1 MICKITIML
10 NLIFLYSIPMVATG
24 HSDWSPDI
32 TTKYYHWNAVK
43 SELRSLKTAEQYHDI
58 YLIGGINLQGG
69 GTAIYLQIE
78 PPMSFNFFNGSRL
91 TIHINVEGDI
101 SIVPLNYNSDYP
113 LLLLPI
119 SMNNVSFFQ
128 QLFNDT
134 ELIEN
139 LTKAT
144 YTSSS
149 ITDTTAIVNV
159 KYNEILDVQYKWK
172 TSTGILVRKE
182 VTAPSGKK
190 LVVTTGR
197 GLIAPGWTFSIEL
210 ITILVILGSRS
221 RIKRNSSR

>member
-1 MICKITIML
+1 
-10 NLIFLYSIPMVATG
+10 MVATG

-69 GTAIYLQIE
+69 GTAIHLQIE

-91 TIHINVEGDI
+91 TIRINVEGDI
-101 SIVPLNYNSDYP
+101 SIVPLTYNSDYP

-128 QLFNDT
+128 QLFNDI

-210 ITILVILGSRS
+210 ITILVILSSRS